1 VTIRDLLGQLAQLE
15 REITNQIAAI
25 DVFQRDNR
33 KNLDLIAHEVAGG
46 TRGHDREM
54 VAAIQRADDQLTK
67 SKTALRRASEA
78 LKRVQAI

>member
-1 VTIRDLLGQLAQLE
+1 MTIRDLLGQLAQLE